1 MIKYKDKI
9 NNRESHWYASSL
21 WCSSICLSVWLDLV
35 WFHFIQ
41 FASAEHFLNL
51 LEKKNHLPRSN
62 TPLSVNER
70 CRERIPYFFI
80 IGKILNLC
88 KHKKFI
94 SPVNLWTLS
103 GLCFFF
109 WKLSKACFAHVP
121 LLDIYLVVLTDR
133 RTIQRY
139 EISNFKFWFN
149 LKKKPSHF
157 KNFINDL
164 SDMLWYMKMYGVVL
178 IVNPFNPKST

>member
-1 MIKYKDKI
+1 MPPLYDVHQ
-9 NNRESHWYASSL
+9 SV
-21 WCSSICLSVWLDLV
+21 CLSGWI
-35 WFHFIQ
+35 WFGFISYSLHQ
-41 FASAEHFLNL
+41 QNIFWIYW
-51 LEKKNHLPRSN
+51 KKKIICPGV
-62 TPLSVNER
+62 TPLSLLMKGVENVYLTFLLLVKYWIYVNIKSLSALSICELYLV
-70 CRERIPYFFI
+70 CVFF
-80 IGKILNLC
+80 
-88 KHKKFI
+88 
-94 SPVNLWTLS
+94 
-103 GLCFFF
+103 FFF

-139 EISNFKFWFN
+139 EISNFKFLFN